1 MNMWSLV
8 ILAFW
13 FMPQSSD
20 AATSVTVPGFSSK
33 ATCIEAGE
41 QYINDAGR
49 EITLKRKS
57 GNGPAR
63 YNTTHERSVY
73 YHYQCVEVK

>member
-1 MNMWSLV
+1 MWTLV

-13 FMPQSSD
+13 WMPQSSD

-33 ATCIEAGE
+33 LTCVHAGE
-41 QYINDAGR
+41 QYIKDAGQDL
-49 EITLKRKS
+49 ILMNAGGIS
-57 GNGPAR
+57 
-63 YNTTHERSVY
+63 RSRPVY

>member
-1 MNMWSLV
+1 MWSLV

-13 FMPQSSD
+13 WMPQSSD

-33 ATCIEAGE
+33 STCVEAGE
-41 QYINDAGR
+41 QYIKDAGR
-49 EITLKRKS
+49 EITLRKS
-57 GNGPAR
+57 NSL
-63 YNTTHERSVY
+63 THERSVY

>member
-1 MNMWSLV
+1 MWSL
-8 ILAFW
+8 IIFAFW

-33 ATCIEAGE
+33 TTCVQAGE
-41 QYINDAGR
+41 QYIKDAGR

-63 YNTTHERSVY
+63 YNNTHEISVY
-73 YHYQCVEVK
+73 YHYQCLEVK

>member
-1 MNMWSLV
+1 MWSLV

-13 FMPQSSD
+13 WMPQSSD

-33 ATCIEAGE
+33 ANCVRAGE
-41 QYINDAGR
+41 QYIKDAGT
-49 EITLKRKS
+49 EITLAKA
-57 GNGPAR
+57 NGTSR
-63 YNTTHERSVY
+63 ERSVY

>member
-1 MNMWSLV
+1 MWSLI

-13 FMPQSSD
+13 WMPQSSD
-20 AATSVTVPGFSSK
+20 AATSVTVPGFTSK
-33 ATCIEAGE
+33 ATCMEAGE

-49 EITLKRKS
+49 LLALKRKS
-57 GNGPAR
+57 GNGVDR
-63 YNTTHERSVY
+63 YNSSEKRSVY

>member
-1 MNMWSLV
+1 MWSLV

-13 FMPQSSD
+13 WMPQSSD

-33 ATCIEAGE
+33 ANCVRAGVQYIKDAGE
-41 QYINDAGR
+41 
-49 EITLKRKS
+49 EITLTKAG
-57 GNGPAR
+57 GNSR
-63 YNTTHERSVY
+63 NRSVY